1 MLIVLGCAVLAVAL
15 YALAVYGTAGPAAG
29 GAVAGTLAVALTVL
43 ASGGTPRDA
52 AGIGGLAA
60 GGSAMVWAMGR
71 SRRRRRAGRSALAAY
86 RAASAAIPRLA
97 ATAERDRLAAEL
109 HDVAAHRLT
118 GIVVGSA
125 AALRLA
131 DPDLTAE
138 AVAHAAGAGRQAVS
152 ELDRLAA
159 LDQRG
164 ETPTLGDIDTL
175 LDGHPGVTCQ
185 RTVATA
191 PPELAS
197 VAFRVV
203 REALTNAMRYATGAA
218 VHVRVETV
226 PGRPDTPKPPMAP
239 ADPCRPDTPGPRAQP
254 PATPADPG
262 LLVVTVTDGGGPATP
277 GLGAG
282 TGLAALRQAVT
293 AVGGTLLAGPVP
305 LDGPAP
311 SVPAIH
317 GPARGVETARTPP
330 PLPSPATGGWMV
342 QACLP
347 LTPDAPAVLT
357 PGRPRPFPRL
367 RYGEARPHRHGRTAG
382 WRGTAALDWA
392 LVVLAVALP
401 GGTGLLST
409 EVPAPFAAPASGG
422 LLLTLLVLHALP
434 LRWRRRMPRLSLAAA
449 QGVLLVWLGCDAAG
463 WTGPGSAQLVLLCWW
478 VELTLVHTV
487 GAYGTRGWPAPVA
500 VAALGAF
507 PLVDGLTGPP
517 VAVWATLTAAFAVP
531 TVSAWAVGLLVGG
544 RRRRLRAAAA
554 LDRDRLD
561 RDATAAARA
570 ERGRIAAGLRRT
582 ARSHAEAVVR
592 AADERRLDLVLAE
605 AKAGLAALRELLD
618 ELRGDPAGDDP
629 PPVIAAI
636 SALAARRHA
645 VARYTGTRRP
655 LPAAV
660 EVAAYRIADALV
672 TDGATVTVA
681 YLPGGLTLSGAAEAR
696 KVRAMADAAGGTVT
710 ETEDGVRV
718 WLPEVF
724 PA

>member
-29 GAVAGTLAVALTVL
+29 GAVAATLAVALTVL

-138 AVAHAAGAGRQAVS
+138 AVAHAAGAGRRAVS

-159 LDQRG
+159 LDQHG

-175 LDGHPGVTCQ
+175 LDGHPGVTRH

-226 PGRPDTPKPPMAP
+226 PGRPDTPKPPIAP
-239 ADPCRPDTPGPRAQP
+239 ADPYRPDTPAPRAKP

-305 LDGPAP
+305 LGGPAP
-311 SVPAIH
+311 SVPATH
-317 GPARGVETARTPP
+317 GPARGADAVRTPP
-330 PLPSPATGGWMV
+330 PLPAPATGGWMV
-342 QACLP
+342 QARLP
-347 LTPDAPAVLT
+347 LTPDAPAVLA

-367 RYGEARPHRHGRTAG
+367 RYGEARPHGHGRTAG

-554 LDRDRLD
+554 LDRERLD

-672 TDGATVTVA
+672 TGGATVTVA

>member
-29 GAVAGTLAVALTVL
+29 GAVAATLAVALTVL

-175 LDGHPGVTCQ
+175 LDGHPGVTCH

-239 ADPCRPDTPGPRAQP
+239 ADRCRPDTPSPRAKP
-254 PATPADPG
+254 PTAPADPG

-317 GPARGVETARTPP
+317 GPARGPEAARTPP
-330 PLPSPATGGWMV
+330 PPPSPATGGWMV
-342 QACLP
+342 QARLP
-347 LTPDAPAVLT
+347 LTPDAPAALT

-367 RYGEARPHRHGRTAG
+367 RYGEARPHGHGRTAG

-409 EVPAPFAAPASGG
+409 EVPTPFAAPASGG

-517 VAVWATLTAAFAVP
+517 VAVWATLTAAVAVP

-660 EVAAYRIADALV
+660 EVAAYRIADVLV
-672 TDGATVTVA
+672 TGGAMVTVA